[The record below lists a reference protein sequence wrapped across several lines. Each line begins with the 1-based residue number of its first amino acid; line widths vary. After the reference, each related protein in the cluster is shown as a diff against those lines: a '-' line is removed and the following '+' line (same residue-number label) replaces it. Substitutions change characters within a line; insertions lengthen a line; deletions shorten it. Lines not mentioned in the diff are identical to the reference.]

1 MTTTLAA
8 ALQAERVAVLY
19 RRIVLLVGGQ
29 MVAGCFGQVIAGGS
43 QRGGGALFVIV
54 GLLVILAALLAGVMC
69 AVTTFQLVREM
80 GSPVP
85 WLWALAIFVPCV
97 SIVVLL
103 VLSAQAQ
110 AWCKERGIQV
120 GLLGPT
126 KESIERLKRESSV
139 DRIFE

>member
-19 RRIVLLVGGQ
+19 RRIVLLVGAQ
-29 MVAGCFGQVIAGGS
+29 LLASCFGQALAGGAQGS
-43 QRGGGALFVIV
+43 DV
-54 GLLVILAALLAGVMC
+54 LVLIFSMLTLLATVAIGVAS
-69 AVTTFQLVREM
+69 AVAAYQLMREL

-85 WLWALAIFVPCV
+85 WLWAIALFVPCV
-97 SIVVLL
+97 NIITLL
-103 VLSAQAQ
+103 VVSARATS
-110 AWCKERGIQV
+110 WCKERGIKV

-139 DRIFE
+139 DRVFD